1 MPRRYSE
8 VRHSEFGPC
17 TRLLDPVLSPDLIR
31 NLALT
36 LVVMLLSLSVHEF
49 AHALAADRLGDD
61 TPRSQGRLTLS
72 PLEHYDVFGT
82 FLIPV
87 VAAFLGHIPMIGW
100 ARPVQFNP
108 ARLSRRVSMRTGTM
122 IIAAA
127 GPVSNLLLAVL
138 SYAVLVICDRTGVL
152 TSGAGQPALAF
163 LSAMVLTNL
172 GLFVFNLLPIP
183 PLDGSRLLPSRFDA
197 VLERVSQFSFIIL
210 LVVIGRFSG
219 VISRPVFW
227 LLSLLEGVASAPLGG
242 IA

>member
-1 MPRRYSE
+1 
-8 VRHSEFGPC
+8 VF
-17 TRLLDPVLSPDLIR
+17 SPDLIR

-108 ARLSRRVSMRTGTM
+108 TRLSRRVSMRTGTM

-127 GPVSNLLLAVL
+127 GPLSNLALAVI
-138 SYAVLVICDRTGVL
+138 SYVVLVLCDR
-152 TSGAGQPALAF
+152 AGILQSQAGGEPARAF

-183 PLDGSRLLPSRFDA
+183 PLDGSRLLPRRFDS

-227 LLSLLEGVASAPLGG
+227 LLSLLEGVAHAPIGG